1 MQWIFALYD
10 KYKSTKCVIFAPA
23 KLISSSKNNSVTD
36 IYIHGKKI
44 NFERNFYMNFGSSK
58 EINRIIKLYNKER
71 KLEENTEILS
81 KFKDKNNFEITVK
94 RIYNNVKIELEIY
107 QDGKIENKIIDVGE
121 YEPEAEEYEEDEGN
135 CNIYYP
141 RGKDIK
147 IQVTYYE
154 RKYTIKVGTLFTNS
168 YYYDN

>member
-1 MQWIFALYD
+1 MYL
-10 KYKSTKCVIFAPA
+10 
-23 KLISSSKNNSVTD
+23 
-36 IYIHGKKI
+36 
-44 NFERNFYMNFGSSK
+44 GSSK

-121 YEPEAEEYEEDEGN
+121 YEPEAEEYEEVEGN

-154 RKYTIKVGTLFTNS
+154 RKYTIKIGTLFTNS